1 MMRRAVV
8 LVAPALVMVLVQGGM
23 PTGRA
28 AGLPVS
34 SKNLAV
40 FRTCVLTATAAA
52 STSATDS
59 FVNQASATTNSGTA
73 TTMDSQSGSSANRRV
88 YLRFDLTLCSPAIP
102 STATIKLGTL
112 RLYATVI
119 PAACRTEDLFRTA
132 ASWTES
138 GITWN
143 NQPFGTAINNPSSG
157 SRTDAITMGPACQNT
172 AAGYVNGW
180 TVTSDLA
187 SWVAGSTTN
196 NGWMIRDDTEGSATT
211 RTATFS
217 AKNAANAARGPQLI
231 VTYTT

>member
-1 MMRRAVV
+1 M
-8 LVAPALVMVLVQGGM
+8 
-23 PTGRA
+23 
-28 AGLPVS
+28 GL
-34 SKNLAV
+34 KTV

-59 FVNQASATTNSGTA
+59 YVNQASAATNNGTA
-73 TTMDSQSGSSANRRV
+73 TTLDAQSGSSANRRV
-88 YLRFDLTLCSPAIP
+88 YIRFDLRLCSPAIP
-102 STATIKLGTL
+102 STATINVATL

-119 PAACRTEDLFRTA
+119 PAACRTEDIFRST
-132 ASWTES
+132 ASWTEPV
-138 GITWN
+138 ITWN
-143 NQPFGTAINNPSSG
+143 NQPFGTTINNPSSG

-180 TVTSDLA
+180 TVTGDLA